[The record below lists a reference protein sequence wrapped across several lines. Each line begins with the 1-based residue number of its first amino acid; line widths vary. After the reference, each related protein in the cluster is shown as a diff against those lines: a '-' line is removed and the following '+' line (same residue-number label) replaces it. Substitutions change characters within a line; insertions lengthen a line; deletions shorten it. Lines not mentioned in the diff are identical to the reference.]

1 MTVVLKIQKEKCY
14 KKNGLKAN
22 GKYIISATPF
32 NKVVD
37 ENNNVTGLIYGEE
50 TFSNDITFNEPNK
63 ATLTLSANQ
72 KKYQVG
78 RVENVKDENGNVTEK
93 TVMYDTYDSSNIN
106 FVALS
111 DMDVTGTWTL
121 DGDETKTGT
130 FTKTKSIPV
139 ELTNISDGDHTI
151 NIYMRTRMEMD

>member
-1 MTVVLKIQKEKCY
+1 
-14 KKNGLKAN
+14 
-22 GKYIISATPF
+22 
-32 NKVVD
+32 
-37 ENNNVTGLIYGEE
+37 
-50 TFSNDITFNEPNK
+50 
-63 ATLTLSANQ
+63 
-72 KKYQVG
+72 
-78 RVENVKDENGNVTEK
+78 
-93 TVMYDTYDSSNIN
+93 MYDTYDSSNIN

-151 NIYMRTRMEMD
+151 NIYGKNENGDGFNESFVFNVIQLLQLYFLNHQLMAQVLMKMEH

>member
-1 MTVVLKIQKEKCY
+1 MFKVYEVNEKGEKTELSDYSVSATKNQNIEIYAILGGSSDSSTEDTKGKNVV

-50 TFSNDITFNEPNK
+50 TFSNDITLNEPNK

-78 RVENVKDENGNVTEK
+78 K
-93 TVMYDTYDSSNIN
+93 
-106 FVALS
+106 
-111 DMDVTGTWTL
+111 
-121 DGDETKTGT
+121 
-130 FTKTKSIPV
+130 
-139 ELTNISDGDHTI
+139 
-151 NIYMRTRMEMD
+151 

>member
-1 MTVVLKIQKEKCY
+1 MCRSIVKVYEVNEKGEKTELSDYSVSATKNQNNEIYAILGGSSDSSTEDTKGKNVV

-50 TFSNDITFNEPNK
+50 TFSNDITLNEPNK

-111 DMDVTGTWTL
+111 DMT
-121 DGDETKTGT
+121 
-130 FTKTKSIPV
+130 
-139 ELTNISDGDHTI
+139 
-151 NIYMRTRMEMD
+151 